1 MSNNQKQYFNYDV
14 GQLQRE
20 RKKNDALVGAFAI
33 AIGLIT
39 IISAFPLHMLYTEM
53 ALKWK
58 PAMSS
63 RLPEFEPHEQVDF
76 VFKCIRDDDD
86 VQQDQ
91 NYMPGSYQEIVPPE
105 QESESKFDENDER
118 DEQFLVEKD
127 QEIAEQQMRMQFGA
141 IPGQKTYDPY
151 ATNNDAVVFNRGGF
165 RSQQPLF
172 EDEND
177 ISGSPNRYY

>member
-1 MSNNQKQYFNYDV
+1 MNYGYKSSVACWRVFAAIYGLIILVLGILVLAIDISKSRDKAAASWMTMSNNQKQYFNYDV

-39 IISAFPLHMLYTEM
+39 IVSAFPLHMLYTEM

-86 VQQDQ
+86 VQ
-91 NYMPGSYQEIVPPE
+91 
-105 QESESKFDENDER
+105 
-118 DEQFLVEKD
+118 
-127 QEIAEQQMRMQFGA
+127 
-141 IPGQKTYDPY
+141 
-151 ATNNDAVVFNRGGF
+151 
-165 RSQQPLF
+165 
-172 EDEND
+172 
-177 ISGSPNRYY
+177 